1 MTIAE
6 NASLFS
12 FKQTHKQPVQKHPV
26 FASWDDIGQFL
37 KLADDVKNTV
47 KKNLVDK
54 TLPISHQP
62 TLSNSVHFQVE
73 IEEPTVLPINTGQNN
88 QADYLT
94 ILNVGQKRAHNMIAN
109 HLDAHL
115 GGKRPPQMLMIVT
128 SLGGTGKST
137 LLNTI
142 MKAFEHHQSSHLLSK
157 TAMSGVSATVIGGAT
172 LDWWGGN
179 IPVSVPNSNNWMV
192 KKSTTKA
199 MHLRCKKKIAHT
211 QWLAINEI
219 SMLTIDML
227 TVTSQV
233 MRYVKTGNGSTDS
246 AVPFSSLNML
256 LMGAF
261 HKFPPVANSLGS
273 LYQIHDNG

>member
-1 MTIAE
+1 M
-6 NASLFS
+6 
-12 FKQTHKQPVQKHPV
+12 
-26 FASWDDIGQFL
+26 
-37 KLADDVKNTV
+37 
-47 KKNLVDK
+47 VDK
-54 TLPISHQP
+54 TLSISHQP
-62 TLSNSVHFQVE
+62 TLSNAVHFQVE

-94 ILNVGQKRAHNMIAN
+94 ILNVRQKRAHNMVAN
-109 HLDAHL
+109 HLGAHL

-128 SLGGTGKST
+128 SLNGTGKST

-142 MKAFEHHQSSHLLSK
+142 MKVFGHHQSSHLLSK
-157 TAMSGVSATVIGGAT
+157 TAMFRVAATVIGGAT

-199 MHLRCKKKIAHT
+199 MHSRCKKNIAHT

-227 TVTSQV
+227 TLTSQV
-233 MRYVKTGNGSTDS
+233 MGYVKTRSGSTDS
-246 AVPFSSLNML
+246 AVPFSSLNLL

-261 HKFPPVANSLGS
+261 HQFPPVANSLGS
-273 LYQIHDNG
+273 LYQIHDND